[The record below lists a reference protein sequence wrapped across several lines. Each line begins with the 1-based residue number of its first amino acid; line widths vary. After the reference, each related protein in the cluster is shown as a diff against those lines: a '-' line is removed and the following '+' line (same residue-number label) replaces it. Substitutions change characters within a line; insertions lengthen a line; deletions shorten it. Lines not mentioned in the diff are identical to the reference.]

1 MRNYCN
7 HKLCINQY
15 NKKYSQAYH
24 LLKLLFK
31 LLLADMRVIDGVGFD
46 EREVM
51 LLNSPFSFGFWSILV
66 FSLGGFS
73 MYFGKGAMNP

>member
-1 MRNYCN
+1 MKHLVTFFELQFLLFIFLNGKLFQY
-7 HKLCINQY
+7 HKFCINQY

-51 LLNSPFSFGFWSILV
+51 AVNSPL
-66 FSLGGFS
+66 
-73 MYFGKGAMNP
+73 